1 MPSAFPSRAQ
11 AVRVALQMEGRGRR
25 MALRGLGSAGC
36 PALPVDRRNAASCVP
51 CGRFAPASERG
62 GFSPLRRCSAQR
74 RAGFGRSTQGA
85 RIIPALGWLQGPA
98 FTTGSSTLDH
108 TRPRA
113 VEHRDCPPCGGDR
126 GSISRLGR
134 APGPE
139 REDSSFCGICR
150 GNGGG
155 GAAIPV
161 EVFGEVR
168 PIWWFET
175 GSGRARSSE
184 GAIAL
189 CAICRAGARR
199 SRIRP

>member
-1 MPSAFPSRAQ
+1 MISHSDRWTRPGCLPLFPLGPKRFGWRSIRRAGDAGWPCVGWRRWLPSST
-11 AVRVALQMEGRGRR
+11 GRQK
-25 MALRGLGSAGC
+25 
-36 PALPVDRRNAASCVP
+36 NAASCVP

-126 GSISRLGR
+126 GSISRLWR

-139 REDSSFCGICR
+139 REDSSFCGIC
-150 GNGGG
+150 
-155 GAAIPV
+155 
-161 EVFGEVR
+161 
-168 PIWWFET
+168 
-175 GSGRARSSE
+175 
-184 GAIAL
+184 
-189 CAICRAGARR
+189 
-199 SRIRP
+199 